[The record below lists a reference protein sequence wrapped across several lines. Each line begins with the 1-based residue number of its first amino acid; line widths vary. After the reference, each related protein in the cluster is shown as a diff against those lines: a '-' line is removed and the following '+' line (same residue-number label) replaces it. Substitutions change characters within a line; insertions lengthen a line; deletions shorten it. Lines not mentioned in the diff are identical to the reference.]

1 MKPGNLVR
9 ILRCQIRRQTR
20 DEDSI
25 QHTSNASMCAFF
37 MFVKCFVLCSRKK
50 GIQNGKKTLYL

>member
-1 MKPGNLVR
+1 MKPGNLAFK
-9 ILRCQIRRQTR
+9 LRCQIRRQTR

-37 MFVKCFVLCSRKK
+37 ILYVFVFVVVEK
-50 GIQNGKKTLYL
+50 GI

>member
-1 MKPGNLVR
+1 MKPGNLVYM
-9 ILRCQIRRQTR
+9 LRCQIRRQTK

-37 MFVKCFVLCSRKK
+37 LFVDVFCVV
-50 GIQNGKKTLYL
+50 

>member
-37 MFVKCFVLCSRKK
+37 MLVRFFV
-50 GIQNGKKTLYL
+50 